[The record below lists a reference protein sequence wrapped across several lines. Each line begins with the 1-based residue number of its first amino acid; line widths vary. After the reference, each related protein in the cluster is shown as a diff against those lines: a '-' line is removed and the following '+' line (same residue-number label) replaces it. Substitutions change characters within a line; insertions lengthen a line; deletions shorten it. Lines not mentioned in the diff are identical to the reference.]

1 MNLYLRSGITSIRD
15 LGGPPVAFETLLR
28 AQREGSIVSLIAD
41 PNALVNNPRKDREN
55 DELWIMNTEAI
66 PPVGAPVRVSFTL
79 E

>member
-1 MNLYLRSGITSIRD
+1 M
-15 LGGPPVAFETLLR
+15 

-55 DELWIMNTEAI
+55 DELWILNREAI
-66 PPVGAPVRVSFTL
+66 PAVGTPVQVTFTL